1 MNKWQ
6 GYIVERGARRDVE
19 TILKNAICH
28 KCYEYSIHF
37 ILTKKNKVAIKF
49 KYPEFKEKLY
59 S

>member
-1 MNKWQ
+1 MNKWK
-6 GYIVERGARRDVE
+6 GYIVEKGGGDVVE

-28 KCYEYSIHF
+28 KGYKYSIHF